1 MTLLSGDSKYGFYVK
16 NMIFERGMFNML
28 KNKLKRWLSAAVSA
42 VMICGSAE
50 LLPDVLNDDSSFKL
64 TAEAAASDFTAE
76 QGAQWGRDR
85 VAESWEVDVDGVYGC
100 QCVDLPQAYGKYLG
114 VYVPSLMA
122 YEYET
127 WGLPSGWTRT
137 YGSPRVGDIFVMNR
151 ALANNSAGHVG
162 LVTGVNG
169 SSVTTAETNYWPEN
183 YGNAACRSVTRDV
196 SKYTCFIHPNFK
208 TADPTP
214 TGKEMSAGAGQTIR
228 DGDYMISSGLRQN
241 LYLDAEGVETDA
253 ADKTNVSVYGNDV
266 FPLSDVDI
274 WTVTYQGD
282 GYYRIKQKTSDSY
295 VDCGGTANALGA
307 NIHMWH
313 NSGGINSEWS
323 IRNKATG
330 YWIQGRANSWFMD
343 VAGAATD
350 NGTNVQN
357 WSENDTSAQ
366 AWCFIP
372 ANPAANVK
380 DGIYRIH
387 SAVDSDSVLDSSGNV
402 GEYKDGSNVQIWDKS
417 GDDVFQ
423 VTHDANGYYYITEV
437 SSGLALDID
446 LGDSNYLTNS
456 RSIVLQTKAD
466 KRSQRWA
473 ILNNADGT
481 YTILS
486 QLNGYALDLAVST
499 VDVKPEKGTNITQ
512 FPNHNNA
519 NQRWTLEPVKLQSIK
534 VDKVPDK
541 TTYYPDEAFD
551 PTGITVN
558 AKYSG
563 DYSFKIAKGLTYE
576 YDLSKSGKNTVTV
589 SYDING
595 QTLTDTFEVTVN
607 EIDFKG
613 SGTKSDPYLIENK
626 SDLEKLR
633 DLVNSEAYAPAFKSC
648 YYLQTVDIDLNDEK
662 WTPIGKARANGE
674 QTASL
679 RFEGHYD
686 GGQHWIY
693 GLNVNEETKFA
704 GLFGNVNSGTVEN
717 LAVEGVVSGDDISVG
732 GIVGEIQGATISG
745 CCFIGDVTGGST
757 AAGGIVGYMWQGGT
771 VQNCYHIGSVKTS
784 DTHSAGGVI
793 GRIQSNEIKNAVC
806 TVENCYHIG
815 QMESGQTYAKTL
827 VGAIDK
833 ADTNV
838 GQRIELINCYGINT
852 DGGLYAGD
860 KPDTDTAQAVKGS
873 VLKLMAP
880 TLGDAYVKNTDSN
893 YLDGY
898 PVFPWQT
905 RLVGDVN
912 VDGTFNISDAV
923 LLQKWLLAV
932 PDTHLANWKAAD
944 MCEDNKLDVFDLCM
958 MKSKLING

>member
-1 MTLLSGDSKYGFYVK
+1 
-16 NMIFERGMFNML
+16 ML
-28 KNKLKRWLSAAVSA
+28 KNKLKRWLSVAVSA
-42 VMICGSAE
+42 VMMCG
-50 LLPDVLNDDSSFKL
+50 LLGLSPVGTIQLL
-64 TAEAAASDFTAE
+64 EPIEAKASTNGHTVDEAM
-76 QGAQWGRDR
+76 AWC
-85 VAESWEVDVDGVYGC
+85 ESQLGQSLYNGE
-100 QCVDLPQAYGKYLG
+100 CVGLIVEYYKYLG
-114 VYVPSLMA
+114 QAMV
-122 YEYET
+122 
-127 WGLPSGWTRT
+127 
-137 YGSPRVGDIFVMNR
+137 
-151 ALANNSAGHVG
+151 
-162 LVTGVNG
+162 
-169 SSVTTAETNYWPEN
+169 
-183 YGNAACRSVTRDV
+183 YGNAKDYATNSLPAGWQRIAGATPQRGDILVYTGGQWGHVAIYESANVHYDQNVTGMNDGYGVRTVHKCYWSCISSDYWGV
-196 SKYTCFIHPNFK
+196 IRPDF
-208 TADPTP
+208 ADPTP
-214 TGKEMSAGAGQTIR
+214 TGTEMSAGAGQTIR
-228 DGDYMISSGLRQN
+228 DGDYIIASGLRQN
-241 LYLDAEGVETDA
+241 LYLDAEGGETDA
-253 ADKTNVSVYGNDV
+253 ADKTNVMVWADDI
-266 FPLSDVDI
+266 FPLSDFDI

-295 VDCGGTANALGA
+295 VDCGGTANARGA

-343 VAGAATD
+343 VTGAATD
-350 NGTNVQN
+350 SGTNVQN
-357 WSENDTSAQ
+357 WSENDSSAQ

-387 SAVDSDSVLDSSGNV
+387 SAVDYDSVMDSSGNV
-402 GEYKDGSNVQIWDKS
+402 GEYQDGSNVQIWDKS

-446 LGDSNYLTNS
+446 LGDSNYLTAA
-456 RSIVLQTKAD
+456 RSIVLKTKAD
-466 KRSQRWA
+466 KRSQKWA

-481 YTILS
+481 CTILS
-486 QLNGYALDLAVST
+486 QLNGYALDLAEAT
-499 VDVKPEKGTNITQ
+499 VDVKPENGTNINQ
-512 FPNHNNA
+512 YPNHNNA
-519 NQRWTLEPVKLQSIK
+519 NQRWTLEPVELQSIK
-534 VDKVPDK
+534 VEKVPDK

-558 AKYSG
+558 VEYSG

-576 YDLSKSGKNTVTV
+576 YDFSKSGKNTVTV

-595 QTLTDTFEVTVN
+595 QTLTDTFEVMVN

-633 DLVNSEAYAPAFKSC
+633 DLVNSEDYAPAFRSC

-662 WTPIGKARANGE
+662 WTPIGKAWANGE
-674 QTASL
+674 QNASL

-686 GGQHWIY
+686 GGQNWIY

-704 GLFGNVNSGTVEN
+704 GLFGIVYSGTVEN
-717 LAVEGVVSGDDISVG
+717 LAVEGIVSGDDVSVG
-732 GIVGEIQGATISG
+732 GIVGEISGATISG

-793 GRIQSNEIKNAVC
+793 GRIQSNEIENAVC

-815 QMESGQTYAKTL
+815 QMDSSQKNYGTI
-827 VGAIDK
+827 VGYIDK
-833 ADTNV
+833 VETDV
-838 GQRIELINCYGINT
+838 GQKIQLKNCYGLSS
-852 DGGLYAGD
+852 DGALYAGD
-860 KPDTDTAQAVKGS
+860 KPDTDTAQAVKES
-873 VLKLMAP
+873 VMKLMAP

-912 VDGTFNISDAV
+912 LDGTFNIFDAV
-923 LLQKWLLAV
+923 LLRKWLLAV

>member
-1 MTLLSGDSKYGFYVK
+1 
-16 NMIFERGMFNML
+16 ML
-28 KNKLKRWLSAAVSA
+28 KNKLKRWLAVAVWA
-42 VMICGSAE
+42 VMMCGVLG
-50 LLPDVLNDDSSFKL
+50 LLPAGTIKL
-64 TAEAAASDFTAE
+64 AEPIVAEAYNWDLVDDYPSKYKAAALDALVDEWKYYNRECTSFVAWRLNSRNGVAFHNWYGGVNFGNATTWGGAARSIGITVDMNPAPGSVFWQEGTYGHVAWVNTVNGDGTVTIEEYNWNWDGAYHYRTVAASSA
-76 QGAQWGRDR
+76 
-85 VAESWEVDVDGVYGC
+85 
-100 QCVDLPQAYGKYLG
+100 
-114 VYVPSLMA
+114 
-122 YEYET
+122 
-127 WGLPSGWTRT
+127 SG
-137 YGSPRVGDIFVMNR
+137 YIHIADIN
-151 ALANNSAGHVG
+151 L
-162 LVTGVNG
+162 
-169 SSVTTAETNYWPEN
+169 
-183 YGNAACRSVTRDV
+183 
-196 SKYTCFIHPNFK
+196 
-208 TADPTP
+208 TP
-214 TGKEMSAGAGQTIR
+214 TGKEMSAGAGQTIP
-228 DGDYMISSGLRQN
+228 DGEYHIISELNQYYGLACGGRTN
-241 LYLDAEGVETDA
+241 TEKG
-253 ADKTNVSVYGNDV
+253 TNVFLQNWGEAAYGTHLENIGATDT
-266 FPLSDVDI
+266 
-274 WTVTYQGD
+274 WKVTYLNNGF
-282 GYYRIKQKTSDSY
+282 YRIQQNGVNVSLDVS
-295 VDCGGTANALGA
+295 GA
-307 NIHMWH
+307 DLH
-313 NSGGINSEWS
+313 
-323 IRNKATG
+323 R
-330 YWIQGRANSWFMD
+330 
-343 VAGAATD
+343 
-350 NGTNVQN
+350 GTNVQVWEN
-357 WSENDTSAQ
+357 HNDTPEQWSINKTAHGYTIQ
-366 AWCFIP
+366 SRRNSYYLDVDGGIAENGRNIQVWEGNDTKGQSWCFVP
-372 ANPAANVK
+372 YNPDHSVK
-380 DGIYRIH
+380 DGIYRLH
-387 SAVDSDSVLDSSGNV
+387 SEIDDGFVLDTSGNIGEYEVGTNVQLWGSTGDDLFALEYADSGYYRIKEVTSGLYVEVWNGDGGANFAKWGTNIQLNNKSDSRGQFWS
-402 GEYKDGSNVQIWDKS
+402 VQNMHDK
-417 GDDVFQ
+417 
-423 VTHDANGYYYITEV
+423 
-437 SSGLALDID
+437 
-446 LGDSNYLTNS
+446 
-456 RSIVLQTKAD
+456 
-466 KRSQRWA
+466 
-473 ILNNADGT
+473 T
-481 YTILS
+481 YTFIS
-486 QLNGYALDLAVST
+486 MLNGYALDLEEGKCVN
-499 VDVKPEKGTNITQ
+499 GQNISVHTLNTITSSPAQ
-512 FPNHNNA
+512 SWA
-519 NQRWTLEPVKLQSIK
+519 LEPVKLQSIK

-576 YDLSKSGKNTVTV
+576 YDFSKSGKNTVTV

-633 DLVNSEAYAPAFKSC
+633 DLVNSEDYAPAFKSC

-662 WTPIGKARANGE
+662 WIPIGKVWANGE

-693 GLNVNEETKFA
+693 GLNVDEETKFA
-704 GLFGNVNSGTVEN
+704 GLFGCVNSGTVEN
-717 LAVEGVVSGDDISVG
+717 LAVEGTVSGKEASVG

-757 AAGGIVGYMWQGGT
+757 AAGGIVGYMWQSGT

-827 VGAIDK
+827 VGEIDK
-833 ADTNV
+833 VDTNV

-860 KPDTDTAQAVKGS
+860 KPDTDTAQAVKES
-873 VLKLMAP
+873 VMKLMAP

>member
-1 MTLLSGDSKYGFYVK
+1 
-16 NMIFERGMFNML
+16 ML

-42 VMICGSAE
+42 VMMCGLLG
-50 LLPDVLNDDSSFKL
+50 LLPAGTIKL
-64 TAEAAASDFTAE
+64 AEPIVAEAYNWDLVDDYPSKYKAAALDALVDEWKYYNRECTSFVAWRLNSRNGVAFHNWYGGVNFGNATTWGGAARSIGITVDMNPAPGSVFWQEGTYGHVAWVNTVNGDGTVTIEEYNWNWDGAYHYRTVAASSA
-76 QGAQWGRDR
+76 
-85 VAESWEVDVDGVYGC
+85 
-100 QCVDLPQAYGKYLG
+100 
-114 VYVPSLMA
+114 
-122 YEYET
+122 
-127 WGLPSGWTRT
+127 SG
-137 YGSPRVGDIFVMNR
+137 YIHIADIN
-151 ALANNSAGHVG
+151 L
-162 LVTGVNG
+162 
-169 SSVTTAETNYWPEN
+169 
-183 YGNAACRSVTRDV
+183 
-196 SKYTCFIHPNFK
+196 
-208 TADPTP
+208 TP
-214 TGKEMSAGAGQTIR
+214 TGKEMSAGAGQTIP
-228 DGDYMISSGLRQN
+228 DGEYHIISELNQYYGLACGGRTN
-241 LYLDAEGVETDA
+241 TEKG
-253 ADKTNVSVYGNDV
+253 TNVFLQNWGEAAYGTHLENIGATDT
-266 FPLSDVDI
+266 
-274 WTVTYQGD
+274 WKVTYLNNGF
-282 GYYRIKQKTSDSY
+282 YRIQQNGVNVSLD
-295 VDCGGTANALGA
+295 V
-307 NIHMWH
+307 
-313 NSGGINSEWS
+313 SGGDLH
-323 IRNKATG
+323 R
-330 YWIQGRANSWFMD
+330 
-343 VAGAATD
+343 
-350 NGTNVQN
+350 GTNVQVWEN
-357 WSENDTSAQ
+357 HNDTPEQWSINKTAHGYTIQ
-366 AWCFIP
+366 SRRNSYYLDVDGGIVENGRNIQVWEGNDTKGQSWCFVP
-372 ANPAANVK
+372 YNPDHSVK
-380 DGIYRIH
+380 DGIYRLH
-387 SAVDSDSVLDSSGNV
+387 SEIDDGFVLDTSGNI
-402 GEYKDGSNVQIWDKS
+402 GEYKDGSNVQLWDS
-417 GDDVFQ
+417 TGDDLFALEYA
-423 VTHDANGYYYITEV
+423 DSGYYRIKEV
-437 SSGLALDID
+437 TSGLYVDVWN
-446 LGDSNYLTNS
+446 GDGGANFAKWGTNIQLYNKSDS
-456 RSIVLQTKAD
+456 RGQFWSVQNMHD
-466 KRSQRWA
+466 K
-473 ILNNADGT
+473 T
-481 YTILS
+481 YTFIS
-486 QLNGYALDLAVST
+486 MLNGYALDLEEGKCVN
-499 VDVKPEKGTNITQ
+499 GQNISVHTLNTITSSPAQ
-512 FPNHNNA
+512 S
-519 NQRWTLEPVKLQSIK
+519 WTLEPVKLQSIK

-563 DYSFKIAKGLTYE
+563 DYSFKIEKGLTYE

-613 SGTKSDPYLIENK
+613 SGTESDPYLIESK
-626 SDLEKLR
+626 ADLEKLR
-633 DLVNSEAYAPAFKSC
+633 DLVNSEDYAPAFKSC

-662 WTPIGKARANGE
+662 WTPIGKAWANGE

-745 CCFIGDVTGGST
+745 CCFIGDVTGGSN

-833 ADTNV
+833 VDTNV

-860 KPDTDTAQAVKGS
+860 KPDTDTAQAVKES
-873 VLKLMAP
+873 VMKLMAP